1 MILKDGWIIN
11 QENLSYIDELSPDE
25 LLDLSNKIQAA
36 GYQFPTDSIE
46 CKSLVELFLNDYNIE
61 KTISKENLWLELLN
75 HGYDLGDRILN
86 FSNPV
91 LKGSDVEELQEMLSR
106 LGFYS
111 EPINSEYT
119 KELMKSVEAF
129 QENRGLSV
137 DGVVGLNTAIEIKK
151 LIRPTLDK
159 SLNEAIKGFKP
170 AGSALNVCIN
180 IENNGE
186 YREQVVFYESI
197 KGSGIENGMNITFV
211 SEAGEEMSK
220 ENIISF
226 VNKINPS
233 LFLTFENNETQSVDY
248 FKGKHSVSNIGK
260 KLAYEIGTKLN
271 LDSVGKNNMLL
282 KNTKAVSLVI
292 NGNFYQI
299 NTNTVFDIVSEI
311 YSEIF

>member
-1 MILKDGWIIN
+1 M
-11 QENLSYIDELSPDE
+11 
-25 LLDLSNKIQAA
+25 
-36 GYQFPTDSIE
+36 
-46 CKSLVELFLNDYNIE
+46 NDYNIE
-61 KTISKENLWLELLN
+61 KTISKENLWFELLN
-75 HGYDLGDRILN
+75 QGYDLGDRILN

-91 LKGSDVEELQEMLSR
+91 LRGSDVEELQEMLSR

-111 EPINSEYT
+111 DPINSEYT
-119 KELMKSVEAF
+119 KNLMKAVEVF

-159 SLNEAIKGFKP
+159 SLNEAIKGFRP
-170 AGSALNVCIN
+170 AGSTFNICIN

-197 KGSGIENGMNITFV
+197 KEVGTKNGISITFA

-220 ENIISF
+220 ENIVSF

-233 LFLTFENNETQSVDY
+233 LFITFENNKTESVN
-248 FKGKHSVSNIGK
+248 FFEGKHSISNIGK
-260 KLAYEIGTKLN
+260 RLAEEFSSKLS
-271 LDSVGKNNMLL
+271 LDMVGKNNTLL
-282 KNTKAVSLVI
+282 KNTRAVSLII

-299 NTNTVFDIVSEI
+299 NIDKMFGIVSEV
-311 YSEIF
+311 YSEIFGI

>member
-1 MILKDGWIIN
+1 M
-11 QENLSYIDELSPDE
+11 SYIDELSSDE

-36 GYQFPTDSIE
+36 GYQFPADSVE
-46 CKSLVELFLNDYNIE
+46 CKSLVELFLNDYNIN

-119 KELMKSVEAF
+119 KELMKAVEVF
-129 QENRGLSV
+129 QENRGLGV

-170 AGSALNVCIN
+170 VGSALNVCIN
-180 IENNGE
+180 IENKGE

-197 KGSGIENGMNITFV
+197 KESGTENGMNITFA
-211 SEAGEEMSK
+211 SEAGEEMSM

-233 LFLTFENNETQSVDY
+233 LFVTFENSETQSVNY
-248 FKGKHSVSNIGK
+248 FEGKHSISIIGK
-260 KLAYEIGTKLN
+260 KLADDIGRELN
-271 LDSVGKNNMLL
+271 FDSVGKNNMLL
-282 KNTKAVSLVI
+282 KNTRAVSLVI

-299 NTNTVFDIVSEI
+299 NVNTFFDLVSEV

>member
-1 MILKDGWIIN
+1 M
-11 QENLSYIDELSPDE
+11 SYIDELSSDE

-36 GYQFPTDSIE
+36 GYQFPADSVE

-137 DGVVGLNTAIEIKK
+137 DGVVGLNTANEIKK

-170 AGSALNVCIN
+170 ASSALNVCIN

-197 KGSGIENGMNITFV
+197 KESGIENGMNITFV

>member
-1 MILKDGWIIN
+1 
-11 QENLSYIDELSPDE
+11 
-25 LLDLSNKIQAA
+25 
-36 GYQFPTDSIE
+36 
-46 CKSLVELFLNDYNIE
+46 LNDYNLN
-61 KTISKENLWLELLN
+61 KNISKENLWLELLN

-91 LKGSDVEELQEMLSR
+91 LRGSDVEELQEMLSR

-119 KELMKSVEAF
+119 KELMKAVEAF
-129 QENRGLSV
+129 QENRGLGV

-170 AGSALNVCIN
+170 ADSGLNICIN

-197 KGSGIENGMNITFV
+197 KESGTENGLKITFA

-233 LFLTFENNETQSVDY
+233 LFLTFENSETQSVNY
-248 FKGKHSVSNIGK
+248 FKGKHSISNIGK
-260 KLAYEIGTKLN
+260 KLAEDIGTKLN
-271 LDSVGKNNMLL
+271 FDTVGKNNMLL

-299 NTNTVFDIVSEI
+299 NPNTVFDIISKV

>member
-1 MILKDGWIIN
+1 MFIEDH
-11 QENLSYIDELSPDE
+11 NLS
-25 LLDLSNKIQAA
+25 
-36 GYQFPTDSIE
+36 
-46 CKSLVELFLNDYNIE
+46 
-61 KTISKENLWLELLN
+61 KTISKAHLCLELLN
-75 HGYDLGDRILN
+75 NGYVLGDRILLL
-86 FSNPV
+86 SKPV
-91 LKGSDVEELQEMLSR
+91 LYGSDVEELQEMLSR

-119 KELMKSVEAF
+119 KELMKAVEAF

-170 AGSALNVCIN
+170 AGSALNICIN

-260 KLAYEIGTKLN
+260 KLADEIGTKLN

-282 KNTKAVSLVI
+282 KK
-292 NGNFYQI
+292 
-299 NTNTVFDIVSEI
+299 
-311 YSEIF
+311 

>member
-1 MILKDGWIIN
+1 M
-11 QENLSYIDELSPDE
+11 SYIDELSSDE

-36 GYQFPTDSIE
+36 GYQFPADSVE
-46 CKSLVELFLNDYNIE
+46 CKSLVELFLNDYNID

-91 LKGSDVEELQEMLSR
+91 LRGSDVEELQEMLSR

-111 EPINSEYT
+111 DPINSEYT
-119 KELMKSVEAF
+119 KELMKAVEAF
-129 QENRGLSV
+129 QENRGLGV
-137 DGVVGLNTAIEIKK
+137 DGVVGLSTAIEIKK

-170 AGSALNVCIN
+170 AGSTLIVCIN

-197 KGSGIENGMNITFV
+197 KGSGTEKGMNIIFA
-211 SEAGEEMSK
+211 SEAGEEMSR
-220 ENIISF
+220 ENIVSF

-233 LFLTFENNETQSVDY
+233 LFLTFENSDTQSVDY
-248 FKGKHSVSNIGK
+248 FKGKHSESNIGK
-260 KLAYEIGTKLN
+260 KLAEEIGTKLN
-271 LDSVGKNNMLL
+271 IDSVGKNNMLL
-282 KNTKAVSLVI
+282 KNTRAVSLVI

-299 NTNTVFDIVSEI
+299 NPNTIFDIISEV

>member
-1 MILKDGWIIN
+1 M
-11 QENLSYIDELSPDE
+11 SSDE

-36 GYQFPTDSIE
+36 GYQFPADSLE

-61 KTISKENLWLELLN
+61 KNISKENLWLELLN

-197 KGSGIENGMNITFV
+197 KESGIENGMNITFV

-233 LFLTFENNETQSVDY
+233 LFLTFENNETQSIDY
-248 FKGKHSVSNIGK
+248 FKGKYSVSNIGK
-260 KLAYEIGTKLN
+260 KLADEIGTKLN

-299 NTNTVFDIVSEI
+299 NTNTVFDIVSEV

>member
-1 MILKDGWIIN
+1 M
-11 QENLSYIDELSPDE
+11 SYIDELSSDE

-36 GYQFPTDSIE
+36 GYQFPTDSVE

>member
-1 MILKDGWIIN
+1 M
-11 QENLSYIDELSPDE
+11 SYIDELSSDE

-36 GYQFPTDSIE
+36 GYQFPADSLE

-170 AGSALNVCIN
+170 TGSALNVCIN

-260 KLAYEIGTKLN
+260 KLADEIGTKLN

-299 NTNTVFDIVSEI
+299 NTNTVFDIVSQI

>member
-1 MILKDGWIIN
+1 
-11 QENLSYIDELSPDE
+11 
-25 LLDLSNKIQAA
+25 
-36 GYQFPTDSIE
+36 
-46 CKSLVELFLNDYNIE
+46 
-61 KTISKENLWLELLN
+61 
-75 HGYDLGDRILN
+75 
-86 FSNPV
+86 
-91 LKGSDVEELQEMLSR
+91 MLSR

-137 DGVVGLNTAIEIKK
+137 DGVVGLNTASEIKQ

-170 AGSALNVCIN
+170 ASSALNVCIN

-197 KGSGIENGMNITFV
+197 KESGIENGMNITFV

-233 LFLTFENNETQSVDY
+233 LFITFENNETQSVDF

-260 KLAYEIGTKLN
+260 KLADEIGTKLN

-299 NTNTVFDIVSEI
+299 NTNTVFDIVSDI